1 MLNQTPKCLSVN
13 EISDCLSK
21 DEWNDKVLFVQKV
34 EQGIK
39 DSITKNVY
47 SKEEAKS
54 KLSKWLK

>member
-1 MLNQTPKCLSVN
+1 MLNQKSKCLSVN
-13 EISDCLSK
+13 EISGCLSK